1 MFMFESEFEA
11 AAIKAYHEDP
21 WTSDSEAEEGSNNS
35 ADSSKDKNMLKEG
48 GEIELSDRSG
58 RRSGSDV
65 QYDGGSKSSKK
76 QKNGSNQNDV
86 GFF

>member
-11 AAIKAYHEDP
+11 AAIKAYHDDP
-21 WTSDSEAEEGSNNS
+21 WSSSSEDEISNSNS
-35 ADSSKDKNMLKEG
+35 ADSSKDKSMLKEG

-65 QYDGGSKSSKK
+65 
-76 QKNGSNQNDV
+76 
-86 GFF
+86 

>member
-21 WTSDSEAEEGSNNS
+21 WTSSSEGEDGCNNS
-35 ADSSKDKNMLKEG
+35 VDYSKDKSMLKEG

-58 RRSGSDV
+58 NRSGSDI

-76 QKNGSNQNDV
+76 
-86 GFF
+86 

>member
-11 AAIKAYHEDP
+11 AAIKAYHDDP
-21 WTSDSEAEEGSNNS
+21 VTTDSEGEDGKNGSI
-35 ADSSKDKNMLKEG
+35 DSSKDKSMLKEG

-58 RRSGSDV
+58 KNDGVDI

-76 QKNGSNQNDV
+76 
-86 GFF
+86 